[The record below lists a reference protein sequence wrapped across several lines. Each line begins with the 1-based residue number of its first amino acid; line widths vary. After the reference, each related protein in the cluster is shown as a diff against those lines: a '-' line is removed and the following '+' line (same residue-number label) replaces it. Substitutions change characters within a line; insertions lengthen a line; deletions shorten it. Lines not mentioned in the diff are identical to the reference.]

1 MAEKD
6 KGATKATVQKAQAQK
21 SVATGQAADAARLQ
35 AQANAVGANKPKRRT
50 TTTVTT
56 SKPTTTTTPTIKTV
70 VSVDTY
76 TDANGNRIE
85 TTTFSDGSK
94 TSRNL
99 GIDAGVLAQRTNW
112 IETLKA
118 QYEAAGLGALGD
130 RIVEFVKQ
138 GFDPDT
144 IDFKIRETPEFKLRF
159 PANEARKKAGLP
171 VLSLDE
177 YIAAE
182 NAYQSVFREAGFAK
196 GFYDT
201 KDDFTKFLENDVSP
215 AELKQRVDIASLS
228 VDNAD
233 PFYVDSLQRLYG
245 VAKADMVAY
254 ALDPERALP
263 FITRQVQAA
272 QFGGEAARQ
281 GLNIDRSMA
290 ETYTGMGVTQQ
301 QARQGFEQVAGV
313 LPVAEKL
320 SQITAGSQPVGVGEV
335 TSAVFGGA
343 GSAQY
348 KQQLQN
354 LSEQEQSR
362 FAGQAGV
369 GRGSLSRNTAGQF

>member
-1 MAEKD
+1 MATAEEIRNAARAKAGMAE
-6 KGATKATVQKAQAQK
+6 AKANTAKTTAANAAKAAAAAKAKAAAEAKAAADIANKNK
-21 SVATGQAADAARLQ
+21 SVT
-35 AQANAVGANKPKRRT
+35 
-50 TTTVTT
+50 
-56 SKPTTTTTPTIKTV
+56 KTV

-99 GIDAGVLAQRTNW
+99 GLDSGVLAQRTNW

-118 QYEAAGLGALGD
+118 QYEQAGLGALGD

>member
-1 MAEKD
+1 MAESIKD
-6 KGATKATVQKAQAQK
+6 KMAKA
-21 SVATGQAADAARLQ
+21 VATNKAAQETRTTRVAETTKKVTAIQ
-35 AQANAVGANKPKRRT
+35 NKPKT
-50 TTTVTT
+50 Q
-56 SKPTTTTTPTIKTV
+56 TTTTTKTVAAPAIKTV

-85 TTTFSDGSK
+85 STTFSDGSK

-99 GIDAGVLAQRTNW
+99 GMDAGVLTQRTNW
-112 IETLKA
+112 TETLQA
-118 QYEAAGLGALGD
+118 QYEAAGLGALGG

-138 GFDPDT
+138 GFDPET
-144 IDFKIRETPEFKLRF
+144 IEFKIRETPEFKLRF

-182 NAYQSVFREAGFAK
+182 NAYQSVFRQAGFAK
-196 GFYDT
+196 GFYDS
-201 KDDFTKFLENDVSP
+201 KEDFTKFLENDISP
-215 AELKQRVDIASLS
+215 SELKNRVDIASMS

-245 VAKADMVAY
+245 IPKADMVAY
-254 ALDPERALP
+254 ALDPERAMP
-263 FITRQVQAA
+263 FINRQVQAA

-290 ETYTGMGVTQQ
+290 ETYTGLGVTQT

-313 LPVAEKL
+313 LPVAQKL

-348 KQQLQN
+348 KQQLQD
-354 LSEQEQSR
+354 LAQQEQSR

-369 GRGSLSRNTAGQF
+369 GRGSLSRNTAGQY

>member
-1 MAEKD
+1 MAQPPKPVNKTQQAVAANKAAQETR
-6 KGATKATVQKAQAQK
+6 TKR
-21 SVATGQAADAARLQ
+21 VAETTKKVTEIQ
-35 AQANAVGANKPKRRT
+35 NKPK
-50 TTTVTT
+50 TTTVT
-56 SKPTTTTTPTIKTV
+56 KTTTVAAPAIKTV

-85 TTTFSDGSK
+85 TTTFSDNSK

-99 GIDAGVLAQRTNW
+99 GVDAGVLTQRTNW

-118 QYEAAGLGALGD
+118 QYDAAGLGALGN
-130 RIVEFVKQ
+130 RIVEFVQQ
-138 GFDPDT
+138 GLDPAT

-196 GFYDT
+196 GFYDS
-201 KDDFTKFLENDVSP
+201 KEDFTRFLENDISP
-215 AELKQRVDIASLS
+215 SELKQRVDIASMS

-233 PFYVDSLQRLYG
+233 PYYVDSLQRLYG
-245 VAKADMVAY
+245 IPKADMVAY
-254 ALDPERALP
+254 ALDPERAMP
-263 FITRQVQAA
+263 FINRQVQAA

-281 GLNIDRSMA
+281 GLQIDRNMA
-290 ETYTGMGVTQQ
+290 ETYTGQLGVTQA
-301 QARQGFEQVAGV
+301 QARQGFEQIAGV
-313 LPVAEKL
+313 LPVAQKL
-320 SQITAGSQPVGVGEV
+320 SQISAGAQPVGVSEL
-335 TSAVFGGA
+335 TSVAFGGA
-343 GSAQY
+343 GSAEY
-348 KQQLQN
+348 KQRLQS
-354 LSEQEQSR
+354 LAEQEQSR

-369 GRGSLSRNTAGQF
+369 SRGSLGRPASGQF